1 MMRSRW
7 LRTPIFR
14 FIAKRI
20 GTGILVLLGI
30 TIAIFVAL
38 SLVPGDPTQI
48 IMGYAWTPEGG
59 EALREKLGLNDP
71 LHVRFGRFVW
81 NALHGELG
89 FSYVSG
95 NIPVLPE
102 VVRAFK
108 ASLQLTLTALLIS
121 LPLSMALGILS
132 SVKQRSV
139 IDISVRA
146 LVLGLSSIPTFV
158 LGLYLMYIFSVQLR
172 ILPALGTGGIEY
184 LILPATTL
192 SCFSVAGML
201 RMTRG
206 SMLDILRQDYIRAA
220 KARGLRKKTVIFK
233 HALRNALN
241 PIITLTGLYAGVM
254 LGSAII
260 TEYVFAWPGLG
271 YTIIAAIQARD
282 VPMIQGCALVIA
294 GGYVV
299 INMTVDILY
308 AYLDPRVRV

>member
-1 MMRSRW
+1 MRLYW
-7 LRTPIFR
+7 LRTPIFK

-30 TIAIFVAL
+30 TIAIFVTL

-48 IMGYAWTPEGG
+48 IMGYAWTEEGG

-71 LHVRFGRFVW
+71 LHIRFVRFVW
-81 NALHGELG
+81 NALHGDLG

-95 NIPVLPE
+95 IPVLPE
-102 VVRAFK
+102 VIRAFT

-121 LPLSMALGILS
+121 LPLSMALGVLS
-132 SVKQRSV
+132 SIKQRSV
-139 IDISVRA
+139 VDFLARA

-172 ILPALGTGGIEY
+172 VLPALGTGRVEQ

-220 KARGLRKKTVIFK
+220 KARGLSKKTVILK

-271 YTIIAAIQARD
+271 YTIIVAIQARD
-282 VPMIQGCALVIA
+282 IPMIQGCALFIA

-299 INMTVDILY
+299 INMIVDVLY
-308 AYLDPRVRV
+308 AYLDPRVHV